1 MKASSTTSCKTN
13 RGDKIILN
21 IFGAAMYT
29 KLISRMVFSK
39 QEKKLVNS
47 HFAAQL
53 PSEITENYQETI
65 RDAATFLKLV
75 LVMKTSF

>member
-1 MKASSTTSCKTN
+1 
-13 RGDKIILN
+13 
-21 IFGAAMYT
+21 MYT

>member
-1 MKASSTTSCKTN
+1 MFPQQNPRAFCQTFSK
-13 RGDKIILN
+13 

-29 KLISRMVFSK
+29 KLISRMVLSK

-47 HFAAQL
+47 HFAVQL
-53 PSEITENYQETI
+53 SSKITENYQETI
-65 RDAATFLKLV
+65 RDTATFLKLV